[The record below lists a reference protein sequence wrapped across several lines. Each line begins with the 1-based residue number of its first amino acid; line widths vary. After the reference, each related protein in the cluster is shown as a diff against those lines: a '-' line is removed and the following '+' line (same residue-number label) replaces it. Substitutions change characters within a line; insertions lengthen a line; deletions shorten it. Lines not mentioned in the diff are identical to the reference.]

1 MNINKTQ
8 NGDKTTLALSGRL
21 NSLTASQLQET
32 LLAEFD
38 NVKNVEIDFTEL
50 DFISSAGLRVLILG
64 RETAKA
70 KNRELTIVQV
80 SQEIMEVFQM
90 AGLTSMMNIKASV

>member
-21 NSLTASQLQET
+21 NSMTASQLQET

-70 KNRELTIVQV
+70 KNGELTIVQV